1 MFIRRTLIAAIA
13 LGFLVICP
21 PTYAQHKS
29 ILVTSTT
36 STQDS
41 GLFEYLLPNF
51 KQKTGSTVKVL
62 AQGTGRALDTARRCR
77 CSVRARQTSGIKI
90 PCRG

>member
-13 LGFLVICP
+13 LGFLIIAP

-41 GLFEYLLPNF
+41 GLFEYY
-51 KQKTGSTVKVL
+51 
-62 AQGTGRALDTARRCR
+62 CR
-77 CSVRARQTSGIKI
+77 SLNKRPEA
-90 PCRG
+90 P